1 MLNPFV
7 FNAASTLTNEQLK
20 SMFISDHTYSRFIES
35 KRNVFFWGERGC
47 GKTMMLLYNRLQLID
62 LANKQIASES
72 SVSLIPVYISCITPL
87 ISKREHL
94 LLDTKFKATV
104 ISEHYLSL
112 TMALSLIESLL
123 ELDGISTFLDDD
135 TLSED
140 FSYVFNDNLPSEG
153 SALKRLKRF
162 IQKKCIET
170 QKEVNRAE
178 SDSFY
183 DDTYNFTSIVI
194 PLIEIFKE
202 ISCFKDTHFI
212 FMMDDAHD
220 LNEHQK
226 LLLNSWIAYRDNS
239 SFSFKVSAAKT
250 PLYSMITGSG
260 GTILQGHD
268 YVSVDIEQPFQND
281 DSAYGKLARKIITRR
296 LELIKINK
304 TPEEFFPANQ
314 DMESDLEIAKEKA
327 RLLAL
332 DKFSES
338 NSKAITDY
346 VYKYTRAIYFR
357 ERSAKANRPPYS
369 GFETIVSVSSGVIR
383 NLLEPCFVMYD
394 DMLSKVGD
402 PAEIDTISSA
412 VQTDVL
418 LRLSTGHWKRLKDGL
433 DNVIE
438 NCTSIDGVY
447 VENLFNCLAEL
458 FKSRLMDK
466 TCSEPRA
473 IMFTISARATDIM
486 DRLVPILNIARR
498 AQLLYVRPGP
508 AKDKGEIEEYYVP
521 NKMFWPSRGLDPV
534 GQHARVSIQARY
546 LLDAAINKTPIPSSG
561 VMDSDSSVQQAGL
574 FDE

>member
-1 MLNPFV
+1 MNPFV
-7 FNAASTLTNEQLK
+7 FNAASTLTSQQLK
-20 SMFISDHTYSRFIES
+20 RMFISDHTYSRFIES

-47 GKTMMLLYNRLQLID
+47 GKTMMLLYNRLELIET
-62 LANKQIASES
+62 ANKQIAAGEP
-72 SVSLIPVYISCITPL
+72 VSLIPVYISCITPL

-94 LLDTKFKATV
+94 LLDTKFKETV

-123 ELDGISTFLDDD
+123 DLQCISTFFNDDA
-135 TLSED
+135 LSDD
-140 FSYVFNDNLPSEG
+140 FSYVFNDELPPG
-153 SALKRLKRF
+153 GGALKRLKRF

-170 QKEVNRAE
+170 QKEVNRAA

-194 PLIEIFKE
+194 PLIEILKE
-202 ISCFKDTHFI
+202 LSCFKDTHFI

-296 LELIKINK
+296 LELIGINN
-304 TPEEFFPANQ
+304 TPEEFFPVNQ
-314 DMESDLEIAKEKA
+314 DMISDLETAKEKA
-327 RLLAL
+327 KRLAVE
-332 DKFSES
+332 KHGNS
-338 NSKAITDY
+338 NTKAINDY

-357 ERSAKANRPPYS
+357 DRSAKANRAPYS
-369 GFETIVSVSSGVIR
+369 GFETIVSVSSGVVR

-394 DMLSKVGD
+394 DMLSKVSD
-402 PAEIDTISSA
+402 PEEIDAISPTI
-412 VQTDVL
+412 QTDVL
-418 LRLSTGHWKRLKDGL
+418 LRLSTAHWKRLKDGL
-433 DNVIE
+433 DNVID
-438 NCTSIDGVY
+438 NCTSIDSIY

-458 FKSRLMDK
+458 FKNRLMDES
-466 TCSEPRA
+466 CSEPRA
-473 IMFTISARATDIM
+473 IMFTISARAPDVM
-486 DRLVPILNIARR
+486 DRLIPILNIART
-498 AQLLYVRPGP
+498 AQLLYVRPGT
-508 AKDKGEIEEYYVP
+508 AKDRGEVEDYYVP

-534 GQHARVSIQARY
+534 GQHARVSIQAKH
-546 LLDAAINKTPIPSSG
+546 LLDAAINKTSIPYLG
-561 VMDSDSSVQQAGL
+561 GFDAKSSVKQAGL